1 MRSRGIIV
9 TLVVV
14 LVVLF
19 TLLNLGPLSVRL
31 PLNLVFFTV
40 RAPLGLILIG
50 FTLVLSFGFL
60 LISLFRRAGQL
71 RQMSHL
77 ETELEH
83 ERALV
88 QQKRLAELDA
98 LETRLGERF
107 GTLETNLR
115 ATLFEHYTRLEAG
128 EKAQAERL
136 EAHVLSIR
144 RELTTDLEQIESSIR
159 RSLPA
164 PRAENERP

>member
-14 LVVLF
+14 VLVLF

-40 RAPLGLILIG
+40 RAPLGLILVG

-60 LISLFRRAGQL
+60 LVSLFRRAGQL

-77 ETELEH
+77 ETELER
-83 ERALV
+83 ERTLV
-88 QQKRLAELDA
+88 QQKRLAELET

-107 GTLETNLR
+107 GTLEANLR
-115 ATLFEHYTRLEAG
+115 ATLAEHYTRLETG
-128 EKAQAERL
+128 ERAQAERL
-136 EAHVLSIR
+136 EEHVLSIR

-164 PRAENERP
+164 PRSENERT

>member
-19 TLLNLGPLSVRL
+19 TLLNLGPLSVAL
-31 PLNLVFFTV
+31 PINLVFFTV
-40 RAPLGLILIG
+40 QAPLGLILVG

-60 LISLFRRAGQL
+60 LVSLFRRAGQL
-71 RQMSHL
+71 RQISNL
-77 ETELEH
+77 EAELEH

-88 QQKRLAELDA
+88 QKKRLAELEA

-107 GTLETNLR
+107 GMLETNLR
-115 ATLFEHYTRLEAG
+115 GALNEHYTRLEAG
-128 EKAQAERL
+128 EKAQVERL
-136 EAHVLSIR
+136 EGHVLSIR

-164 PRAENERP
+164 PRPENERS

>member
-9 TLVVV
+9 TLAVV
-14 LVVLF
+14 LLLLF

-31 PLNLVFFTV
+31 PINLVFFTV
-40 RAPLGLILIG
+40 QAPLGLILIG
-50 FTLVLSFGFL
+50 FTLVLSFVFL
-60 LISLFRRAGQL
+60 LVSLFRRAGQL
-71 RQMSHL
+71 RQISHL

-88 QQKRLAELDA
+88 QKKRLAELEA

-115 ATLFEHYTRLEAG
+115 AALSDHHTRLEAG
-128 EKAQAERL
+128 EAAQVDRL
-136 EAHVLSIR
+136 EGHVLSIR
-144 RELTTDLEQIESSIR
+144 RELATDLEQIESSIR

-164 PRAENERP
+164 PRSENERS

>member
-9 TLVVV
+9 TLVVI

-19 TLLNLGPLSVRL
+19 TLLNLGPLSLRL
-31 PLNLVFFTV
+31 PINLIFFTV
-40 RAPLGLILIG
+40 QAPLGLILVG

-60 LISLFRRAGQL
+60 LVSLFRRAGQL
-71 RQMSHL
+71 RQISHL

-88 QQKRLAELDA
+88 QKKRLAELEA

-115 ATLFEHYTRLEAG
+115 ATLNEHHARLESG
-128 EKAQAERL
+128 EKAQVERL
-136 EAHVLSIR
+136 EGHVLSIR

-159 RSLPA
+159 RNLPT
-164 PRAENERP
+164 PRSENERG

>member
-40 RAPLGLILIG
+40 RAPLGLILVG
-50 FTLVLSFGFL
+50 FTLLLSFGFL

-77 ETELEH
+77 ETELER

-88 QQKRLAELDA
+88 QQKRLAELET
-98 LETRLGERF
+98 LEARLGERF
-107 GTLETNLR
+107 GTLEANLR
-115 ATLFEHYTRLEAG
+115 NTLSEHYTRLETG

-164 PRAENERP
+164 PRTENGPT